1 MSSSWSD
8 LSLSSASA
16 SSWSAIHPASQADP
30 STHSPELLALLDI
43 QLSIPVLR
51 TIRRRLHLTQRRRS
65 IRSSPRFRRSK
76 RFTSFVSTVLSR
88 AEIPLATVL
97 VALHYV
103 TRARPQLTIA
113 VSKYALERVFLGA
126 LVCAAKYTND
136 STLKN
141 VHWGI
146 CTGIFGTGD
155 IGRIEREFLEVLD
168 WQLGFT
174 EEELLMHRMGLVRA
188 AWRAEQEMHLTTV
201 FSHASTYPHCRP
213 STGEAGVPELE
224 PSSPQSSIGSLSPP
238 TPVSVSASALH
249 DKAQHAAE
257 GYDFLHPFFHGH
269 AYLE

>member
-8 LSLSSASA
+8 LSLSSASS
-16 SSWSAIHPASQADP
+16 SSWSAIHPASQADL

-43 QLSIPVLR
+43 QLSLPVLQYVVDYISHSVDEAFGR
-51 TIRRRLHLTQRRRS
+51 
-65 IRSSPRFRRSK
+65 SPRFRRSR

-97 VALHYV
+97 VTLHYV

-141 VHWGI
+141 VHWGM

-168 WQLGFT
+168 WELGFT
-174 EEELLMHRMGLVRA
+174 EEELLRA
-188 AWRAEQEMHLTTV
+188 RQSGVAGRAGDAFDDRLESCIDISPLQAEHSRDWRARSRAVVAAVERRKPLSAHARLTL
-201 FSHASTYPHCRP
+201 C
-213 STGEAGVPELE
+213 L
-224 PSSPQSSIGSLSPP
+224 SSP
-238 TPVSVSASALH
+238 
-249 DKAQHAAE
+249 
-257 GYDFLHPFFHGH
+257 
-269 AYLE
+269 